1 MSYPPTV
8 APGLPNTLGD
18 IITKVRLITKSPSPN
33 MISDDQ
39 IVQYINT
46 WYLYDMPQE
55 LRLKNC
61 LSNYSFATIPMQET
75 YRLPTDTIIT
85 IEPPVYINGYQSFFT
100 QSQDNFYMLY
110 PRLGLSFTGPSG
122 SGILGP
128 YTFTLQLP
136 GGIPPGGVLQS
147 NTVVCAIDSATG
159 LGIATG
165 TDTPTN
171 TTTGVF
177 QGNGIAAGSTINYT
191 TGVISLN
198 FLAPLPNTA
207 TIQVQF
213 VPYVPSRPVAMLFY
227 ADTIYLR
234 PIPNAAYIVNIQAYI
249 NPIAAIT
256 GALYNPPIGQ
266 TYTPPIGAG
275 TNDPV
280 LDSPPNPYTVGGSN
294 PIARGFVSST
304 DTPQLKQWWQ
314 LAAWGASLKL
324 LEDRGDW
331 DTVAKLY
338 PFYDKQMRL
347 VLRRTIVEQN
357 NERAATIYTDQ
368 LNYGQGNNW
377 FNNF

>member
-75 YRLPTDTIIT
+75 YKLPTDTIIT
-85 IEPPVYINGYQSFFT
+85 IEPPVYINGYQSLFT

-110 PRLGLSFTGPSG
+110 PRLGISFTGPSG
-122 SGILGP
+122 TSITGP

-136 GGIPPGGVLQS
+136 GGIPPGGVLQG
-147 NTVVCAIDSATG
+147 NTVVSAIDNATG

-171 TTTGVF
+171 TTTGTF
-177 QGNGIAAGSTINYT
+177 QGNGMAAASTINYT
-191 TGVISLN
+191 TGVITLN
-198 FLAPLPNTA
+198 FANILPTTA
-207 TIQVQF
+207 TIHVQF

-227 ADTIYLR
+227 ADVIHLR
-234 PIPNAAYIVNIQAYI
+234 PIPDAAYLVNIQAYI

-266 TYTPPIGAG
+266 TYTPALGAG
-275 TNDPV
+275 PNDTV
-280 LDSPPNPYTVGGSN
+280 LSSPPNPYTTLGAN

-314 LAAWGASLKL
+314 LAAWGAALKL

-331 DTVAKLY
+331 DTVERLY

-357 NERAATIYTDQ
+357 NERTATIYTEQ
-368 LNYGQGNNW
+368 TQGIGNSWYNQR
-377 FNNF
+377 